1 MKKITFTFALIA
13 AAMLISGCTNT
24 QKNAENA
31 SEQTDATAVEET
43 AAKVSAPAGSIVYFN
58 LDRVLEEYDMATDL
72 RNEVETKVNAIQKDV
87 DRRQRN
93 LENAA
98 KDFENKY
105 NKGLMTSA
113 TIAKEQQKLQ
123 QQQLNFQQFAQ
134 QKQQEIME
142 EQQVM
147 MNKLADAIKT
157 YVENY
162 NVEKQYAL
170 ILSNQASVPVIT
182 GDPTLDITD
191 EIVAGLNAEYVNT
204 KNSNAE

>member
-13 AAMLISGCTNT
+13 TAMLISGCNNA
-24 QKNAENA
+24 QKNTKTADGQ
-31 SEQTDATAVEET
+31 SESTEAVTDKA
-43 AAKVSAPAGSIVYFN
+43 SAPSGSIVYFN
-58 LDRVLEEYDMATDL
+58 LDRVLDEYDMANDL
-72 RNEVETKVNAIQKDV
+72 RSEVEAKVNAIQKDV
-87 DRRQRN
+87 DRRQKN

-113 TIAKEQQKLQ
+113 TIASQQKKLQ

-134 QKQQEIME
+134 EKQQEIME

-157 YVENY
+157 YIENY
-162 NVEKQYAL
+162 NDEKQYAL

-182 GDPTLDITD
+182 GDPSLDITD
-191 EIVAGLNAEYVNT
+191 EIIAGLNAEYVET
-204 KNSNAE
+204 KNSNAR

>member
-13 AAMLISGCTNT
+13 AAMLVSGCNDN
-24 QKNAENA
+24 QKN
-31 SEQTDATAVEET
+31 SETKDAQTESTET
-43 AAKVSAPAGSIVYFN
+43 VTNKVSAPSNSIVYFN
-58 LDRVLEEYDMATDL
+58 LDRVLEEYDMANDL
-72 RNEVETKVNAIQKDV
+72 RSEVEAKVNAIQKDV
-87 DRRQRN
+87 DRRQKN

-113 TIAKEQQKLQ
+113 TIASQQKKLQ

-134 QKQQEIME
+134 EKQQEIME

-162 NVEKQYAL
+162 NEEKQYAL

-182 GDPTLDITD
+182 GDPSLDVTD
-191 EIVAGLNAEYVNT
+191 EIIAGLNAEYVEA
-204 KNSNAE
+204 KKSNAE

>member
-13 AAMLISGCTNT
+13 AAMLVSGCNDN
-24 QKNAENA
+24 QKN
-31 SEQTDATAVEET
+31 SETKDAQTESTET
-43 AAKVSAPAGSIVYFN
+43 VTNKVSAPSNSIVYFN
-58 LDRVLEEYDMATDL
+58 LDRVLEEYDMANDL
-72 RNEVETKVNAIQKDV
+72 RSEVEAKVNAIQKDV
-87 DRRQRN
+87 DRRQKN

-113 TIAKEQQKLQ
+113 TIASQQKKLQ

-134 QKQQEIME
+134 EKQQEIME

-157 YVENY
+157 YIENY
-162 NVEKQYAL
+162 NDEKQYAL

-182 GDPTLDITD
+182 GDPSLDITD
-191 EIVAGLNAEYVNT
+191 EIIAGLNAEYVET
-204 KNSNAE
+204 KNSNAR

>member
-1 MKKITFTFALIA
+1 MKKITFTLALIA
-13 AAMLISGCTNT
+13 AAMLVSGCNNS
-24 QKNAENA
+24 QKNTET
-31 SEQTDATAVEET
+31 SEGQTDATEDVTVKE
-43 AAKVSAPAGSIVYFN
+43 SAPSGSIVYFN
-58 LDRVLEEYDMATDL
+58 LDRVLEEYDMANDL
-72 RNEVETKVNAIQKDV
+72 RSEVEAKVNAIQKDV
-87 DRRQRN
+87 DRRQKN

-113 TIAKEQQKLQ
+113 TIASQQKKLQ

-134 QKQQEIME
+134 EKQQEIME

-162 NVEKQYAL
+162 NEEKQYAL

-182 GDPTLDITD
+182 GDPSLDITD
-191 EIVAGLNAEYVNT
+191 EIIAGLNAEYVEA
-204 KNSNAE
+204 KKSNAE

>member
-13 AAMLISGCTNT
+13 AAMLVSGCNGN
-24 QKNAENA
+24 QKN
-31 SEQTDATAVEET
+31 SETKDAQTESTET
-43 AAKVSAPAGSIVYFN
+43 VTNKVSAPSNSIVYFN
-58 LDRVLEEYDMATDL
+58 LDRVLEEYDMANDL
-72 RNEVETKVNAIQKDV
+72 RSEVEAKVNAIQKDV
-87 DRRQRN
+87 DRRQKN

-113 TIAKEQQKLQ
+113 TIASQQKKLQ

-134 QKQQEIME
+134 EKQQEIME

-162 NVEKQYAL
+162 NEEKQYAL

-182 GDPTLDITD
+182 GDPSLDVTD
-191 EIVAGLNAEYVNT
+191 EIIAGLNAEYVEA
-204 KNSNAE
+204 KKSNAE